1 MVQIGKNAKPRSADA
16 VLVSSP
22 PLKASGIALLATL
35 SLVYGAQYLDQ
46 IILGM
51 FLQPIKAEYLLSDTQ
66 AGLLTGV
73 AFTMLFVTLGIPLA
87 RLADRGNR
95 KLIVLAS
102 ATIFSFATI
111 FCGLSVGFIS
121 LFLMRMLVAIG
132 EAGTIPA
139 SVSILSDVFPP
150 SQRRLALSF
159 HSCGSYFG
167 TAIGL
172 LFVGLASDFLGW
184 RQIFG
189 IVGGAGLVLALA
201 VALFVR
207 EPKRSSEAAVTN
219 TFLHDIK
226 ALVAI
231 KPFVFLALALG
242 FISTSSSAA
251 INWIPAFLARSHGM
265 DQRHI
270 LLFLA
275 AVWGIGATSGSVAS
289 GFLTNW
295 VYRKGGKW
303 PLVVVGVLAIVF
315 PLLCCVAFLATK
327 ADVSLIVFACAIFVM
342 GGIRGPSFAAVQDI
356 VPSHCRAT
364 ANSFLMFTMY
374 AIGFTFGPLLTGVF
388 SDILA
393 VSLGAEALRYALL
406 VVIASAGVAGAVFVG
421 LASTTIGGAS
431 QEGTA

>member
-1 MVQIGKNAKPRSADA
+1 MLQNRVNTQPRSASAGLDF
-16 VLVSSP
+16 
-22 PLKASGIALLATL
+22 KASNIALLTTL

-73 AFTMLFVTLGIPLA
+73 AFTMLFVSLGIPVA

-95 KLIVLAS
+95 KLIVVAS
-102 ATIFSFATI
+102 TTIFSLATI

-150 SQRRLALSF
+150 ARRRLALSF

-172 LFVGLASDFLGW
+172 LFVGLASPFVGW

-189 IVGGAGLVLALA
+189 VVGGVGLLLALA
-201 VALFVR
+201 VVLFVR
-207 EPKRSSEAAVTN
+207 EPERSAEAQVTN
-219 TFLHDIK
+219 SLLQDVK

-231 KPFVFLALALG
+231 RPFLFLALALG

-275 AVWGIGATSGSVAS
+275 AVWGLGATSGSVAS
-289 GFLTNW
+289 GFVTNW

-303 PLVVVGVLAIVF
+303 PLIVVGCLAVVF
-315 PLLCCVAFLATK
+315 PLLCCAAFLATK
-327 ADVSLIVFACAIFVM
+327 AVVSLIVFACAIFAM

-356 VPSHCRAT
+356 VPAHCRAT

-374 AIGFTFGPLLTGVF
+374 AIGFTFGPLLTGAF
-388 SDILA
+388 SDIFA
-393 VSLGAEALRYALL
+393 ASLGTEALRYALL
-406 VVIASAGVAGAVFVG
+406 VVIASAGVVGAIFVA
-421 LASTTIGGAS
+421 LAAVTIGRVS
-431 QEGTA
+431 PRVVS